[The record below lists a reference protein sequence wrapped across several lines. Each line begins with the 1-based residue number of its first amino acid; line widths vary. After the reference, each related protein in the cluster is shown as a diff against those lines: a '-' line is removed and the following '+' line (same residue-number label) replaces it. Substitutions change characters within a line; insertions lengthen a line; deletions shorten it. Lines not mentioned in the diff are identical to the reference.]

1 MIDSRTTFSSFCWLC
16 KEGTFVV
23 RDQQSLGYV
32 CNIKFTMPLFDSV
45 QHISF
50 SERRG
55 FFVCMYAM
63 QSLISRFNV
72 LCNNIDLIHLKSLS
86 VHTNFCETI
95 ASTHTV
101 IMGKP
106 SNFEIENLPRQL
118 LKLTGFAKIL
128 HFAMFIRSGNLFM
141 SKENLKYWITR

>member
-1 MIDSRTTFSSFCWLC
+1 
-16 KEGTFVV
+16 
-23 RDQQSLGYV
+23 
-32 CNIKFTMPLFDSV
+32 MPLFDSV

-55 FFVCMYAM
+55 FLYVCLYAM
-63 QSLISRFNV
+63 HSLISRFNV
-72 LCNNIDLIHLKSLS
+72 LRNNIDLIHLKSLS

-101 IMGKP
+101 IMVKP

>member
-1 MIDSRTTFSSFCWLC
+1 
-16 KEGTFVV
+16 
-23 RDQQSLGYV
+23 
-32 CNIKFTMPLFDSV
+32 MPLFDLV

-63 QSLISRFNV
+63 HSLISRFNV
-72 LCNNIDLIHLKSLS
+72 FCNNIDLIHLKSLS

-95 ASTHTV
+95 ILASTYTV
-101 IMGKP
+101 IMVKP
-106 SNFEIENLPRQL
+106 SNVEIENLPRQL
-118 LKLTGFAKIL
+118 LKLTGFTKIL

-141 SKENLKYWITR
+141 S

>member
-1 MIDSRTTFSSFCWLC
+1 
-16 KEGTFVV
+16 
-23 RDQQSLGYV
+23 
-32 CNIKFTMPLFDSV
+32 MPLFDSV

-50 SERRG
+50 SEKIG
-55 FFVCMYAM
+55 EVFFVCTGMYAM
-63 QSLISRFNV
+63 HSLISRFNV
-72 LCNNIDLIHLKSLS
+72 FCNNIDLIHLKSLS
-86 VHTNFCETI
+86 MHTNFCETI

-101 IMGKP
+101 IMVKP
-106 SNFEIENLPRQL
+106 SNVEIQNLPKQL